1 MMYTSPLPILG
12 FAPITDFLNVWGGRI
27 ARPFL
32 TRVMLLAMVVTVSVS
47 AALEAEDSSTQW
59 TQDWVPLILRM
70 PVDADFSSVRAIGSS
85 VRMFSVTTTED
96 ADALL
101 LEWEEALR
109 ENGYRID
116 QSRDDK
122 LDRSIEFSGSG
133 ISNAKI
139 VAATST
145 TQGPTTLKFDATLR

>member
-1 MMYTSPLPILG
+1 MYAAPLPLPWL
-12 FAPITDFLNVWGGRI
+12 APSATFLSAIGAKIVRGVV
-27 ARPFL
+27 
-32 TRVMLLAMVVTVSVS
+32 TRVMIVATIITLSVS
-47 AALEAEDSSTQW
+47 AVLEAQDSPPEW
-59 TQDWVPLILRM
+59 TQEWVPTILRM
-70 PVDADFSSVRAIGSS
+70 PEDAEFLSVRAIGSS

-96 ADALL
+96 VDELL

-139 VAATST
+139 VAPVSTS
-145 TQGPTTLKFDATLR
+145 QGPITLKFDATLR